1 MNAEECVKYCAQAWS
16 EGGFALEGLKG
27 IIRIPNLS
35 PGYDE
40 HYFENGLV
48 YKALHYMADWIKAQ
62 NIKGC
67 KITTF
72 EEPKVEPLLFVEI
85 DSTADHEVPAV
96 LTYGH
101 LDKMPHLD
109 PAGWSEGL
117 GATNPV
123 VRGNKIYGR
132 GTNDDCYEGFLV
144 ITAIKY
150 LQEHNIPHPRIVMLM
165 ETGEE
170 SGDDE
175 IMRYLPKLK
184 PQIGEVGVIM
194 VLDAEAEDY
203 KTLWCCK
210 SLRGVAMGVLEV
222 QHLATPCHSGMAT
235 GLVPDTFRI
244 ARMLVS
250 RIEDEQTGEIK
261 LKEAHIDIPQSRID
275 MCNAIAKQLGAASV
289 EIVAPIKGA
298 QLLDTDYGQL
308 LVNKAFKPGL
318 AVTGQSGLPIISEGS
333 NVIRT
338 TTGLKLSLRLPPG
351 ADAETALAAMEK
363 ELTRDP
369 PYGAKVT
376 FKSLGA
382 GNGWFG
388 EDFDAKTAAALEG
401 ASQEV
406 FGQKPLYYGEGGSI
420 PLCNTLQSLWP
431 KAQIIVTGAAGT
443 DSNPHGFDE
452 SLNIEYTGK
461 FAAVI
466 TGFLGEISK

>member
-1 MNAEECVKYCAQAWS
+1 MNTQECIKYCEQAWS

-27 IIRIPNLS
+27 IIEIPNLS

-40 HYFENGLV
+40 HYYENGLV

-62 NIKGC
+62 NLKGC

-72 EEPKVEPLLFVEI
+72 EEPKKEPLLMVEI
-85 DSTADHEVPAV
+85 ESTADHPVPAV

-109 PAGWSEGL
+109 AAGWSTG
-117 GATNPV
+117 GATVPV

-132 GTNDDCYEGFLV
+132 GSNDDCYEGFLV

-150 LQEHNIPHPRIVMLM
+150 LQEHNLPHPKITMLM

-175 IMRYLPKLK
+175 IINYLDKLR
-184 PQIGEVGVIM
+184 PHIGDVGVIM
-194 VLDAEAEDY
+194 VIDAEAEDY
-203 KTLWCCK
+203 KTVWCCK
-210 SLRGVAMGVLEV
+210 SLRGVAMGVLEI
-222 QHLATPCHSGMAT
+222 QHLSTPCHSGMAT

-244 ARMLVS
+244 ARMLLS

-261 LKEAHIDIPQSRID
+261 LKEAHVEIPQNRIEQ
-275 MCNAIAKQLGAASV
+275 CHEIAKQLGEASV
-289 EIVAPIKGA
+289 EIVSPLPGA
-298 QLLDTDYGQL
+298 QLLSKDHGEL
-308 LVNKAFKPGL
+308 LINKAWKPGL

-338 TTGLKLSLRLPPG
+338 STGLKLSLRLPPG
-351 ADAETALAAMEK
+351 VDAEKALEAMK
-363 ELTRDP
+363 NELVRDP

-376 FKSLGA
+376 FKPLGA
-382 GNGWFG
+382 GNGWNG
-388 EDFDAKTAAALEG
+388 RDFDAKTSAALEG

-420 PLCNTLQSLWP
+420 PLCNKLQSLWP
-431 KAQIIVTGAAGT
+431 EAQIIVTGAAGT
-443 DSNPHGFDE
+443 DSNPHGYDE

-461 FAAVI
+461 FAAVF
-466 TGFLGEISK
+466 TKFLGDISK

>member
-1 MNAEECVKYCAQAWS
+1 MNTEECVKYFQQAWS

-40 HYFENGLV
+40 HYFDNGLV
-48 YKALHYMADWIKAQ
+48 YQALHYMADWVKAQ
-62 NIKGC
+62 NLKDC

-72 EEPKVEPLLFVEI
+72 EEEKKEPLLMVEI
-85 DSTADHEVPAV
+85 GSTAGPEVKPV

-117 GATNPV
+117 SATNPV
-123 VRGNKIYGR
+123 VRDGKVYGR
-132 GTNDDCYEGFLV
+132 GTNDDCYEGFV
-144 ITAIKY
+144 IVAAVKY
-150 LQEHNIPHPRIVMLM
+150 LEEHNIPHPKVIMLM

-175 IMRYLPKLK
+175 IVNYLRKLR
-184 PQIGEVGVIM
+184 PTIGEVGTIM

-203 KTLWCCK
+203 KTMWCCQ

-222 QHLATPCHSGMAT
+222 EHLAKPCHSGMAT

-244 ARMLVS
+244 CRMLIS

-261 LKEAHIDIPQSRID
+261 LKEAHVEISDKIKKEYKQ
-275 MCNAIAKQLGAASV
+275 IADQLGAASV
-289 EIVAPIKGA
+289 EIVEPIKGA
-298 QLLDTDYGQL
+298 QLLSDDYTEL
-308 LVNKAFKPGL
+308 LLNKAWKPGL
-318 AVTGQSGLPIISEGS
+318 AVTGQSGLPIVAEGS

-338 TTGLKLSLRLPPG
+338 STGLKLSLRVPPG
-351 ADAETALAAMEK
+351 VDSEKINEIMKK
-363 ELTRDP
+363 ELERDP

-376 FKSLGA
+376 YKKLGA
-382 GNGWFG
+382 GNGWYG
-388 EDFDAKTAAALEG
+388 KEFDKKTEAALVE
-401 ASQEV
+401 STESV
-406 FGQKPLYYGEGGSI
+406 FGAKPLFYGDGGSI
-420 PLCNTLQSLWP
+420 PLCNLLQELWP
-431 KAQIIVTGAAGT
+431 DCCLIVSGAAGT

-452 SLNIEYTGK
+452 SLNLDYTGK
-461 FAAVI
+461 LNALISSFFAKI
-466 TGFLGEISK
+466 C